1 MPAHSRCSLDFS
13 SAMKYAPIS
22 LMLSVVVAT
31 VVVFQSAIIAP
42 VANVSLPAE
51 SAALFLR
58 SIWPIF
64 FGVLGALSLLGLIVT
79 INNKLGRLTHLF
91 TLLSM
96 VVCYALVSTINNAM
110 DAGNLTLWMRLHM
123 LTVGL
128 TMLSLIFHLIL
139 IFRKRKT

>member
-1 MPAHSRCSLDFS
+1 
-13 SAMKYAPIS
+13 
-22 LMLSVVVAT
+22 MLSVVVAT
-31 VVVFQSAIIAP
+31 VVIFQSAIVAP
-42 VANVSLPAE
+42 VANVSLSAE

-58 SIWPIF
+58 FIWPIF
-64 FGVLGALSLLGLIVT
+64 FGVLGALSLLGLVVVT
-79 INNKLGRLTHLF
+79 KNNKLGRLTHLF

-110 DAGNLTLWMRLHM
+110 DTGNLTLWMRLHM

>member
-1 MPAHSRCSLDFS
+1 
-13 SAMKYAPIS
+13 
-22 LMLSVVVAT
+22 MLSVVVAT
-31 VVVFQSAIIAP
+31 VVIFQSAIVAP
-42 VANVSLPAE
+42 VANVSLSAE

-58 SIWPIF
+58 FIWPIF
-64 FGVLGALSLLGLIVT
+64 FGVLGALSLLGLVVVT
-79 INNKLGRLTHLF
+79 KNNKLGRLTHLF

-110 DAGNLTLWMRLHM
+110 DTGNLTLWMRLHM

-139 IFRKRKT
+139 IFRKRKV

>member
-1 MPAHSRCSLDFS
+1 
-13 SAMKYAPIS
+13 MKYAPLS

-31 VVVFQSAIIAP
+31 VVIFQSAIVAP
-42 VANVSLPAE
+42 VANVSLSAE

-58 SIWPIF
+58 FIWPIF
-64 FGVLGALSLLGLIVT
+64 FGVLGALSLLGLVVVT
-79 INNKLGRLTHLF
+79 KNNKLGRLTHLF

-110 DAGNLTLWMRLHM
+110 DTGNLTLWMRLHM

>member
-1 MPAHSRCSLDFS
+1 
-13 SAMKYAPIS
+13 MKYAPIS

-31 VVVFQSAIIAP
+31 VVIFQSAIVAP
-42 VANVSLPAE
+42 VANVSLSAE

-58 SIWPIF
+58 FIWPIF
-64 FGVLGALSLLGLIVT
+64 FGVLGALSLLGLVVVT
-79 INNKLGRLTHLF
+79 KNNKLGRLTHLF

-110 DAGNLTLWMRLHM
+110 DTGNLTLWMRLHM